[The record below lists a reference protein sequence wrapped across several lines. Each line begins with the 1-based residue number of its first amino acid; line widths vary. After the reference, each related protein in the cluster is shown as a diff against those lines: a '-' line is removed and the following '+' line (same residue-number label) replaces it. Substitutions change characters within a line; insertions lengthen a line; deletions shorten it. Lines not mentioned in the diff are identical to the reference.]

1 MGAMTKL
8 SAVNQML
15 LYSGESIV
23 ADLEGASGVDTS
35 IAEFILDSK
44 TVDYSERGLAN
55 NQRIERVTPD
65 ADGRIKVR
73 TDALSVNMIT
83 FCPAETEPL
92 KGQGSRIST
101 RGGYLFNLTDN
112 TQYFDTT
119 KEYDLGYVLEID
131 WDDMETPIQK
141 AITMQAAREYQ
152 MLSQGDPGSDAY
164 IANLEAQYTAK
175 AKGYDVRTKGY
186 SILANGDNAVKKIL
200 GGRQMYYDPN
210 SHRYYGG
217 RTEG

>member
-65 ADGRIKVR
+65 ADGHIKVR

-83 FCPAETEPL
+83 FCPAETEPSRPRL
-92 KGQGSRIST
+92 RIST
-101 RGGYLFNLTDN
+101 QGGYLFNLTDN

-119 KEYDLGYVLEID
+119 GVRPRLRPGID
-131 WDDMETPIQK
+131 WDDMERRSRRLLLCRPPASTK
-141 AITMQAAREYQ
+141 CSRRAILQ
-152 MLSQGDPGSDAY
+152 
-164 IANLEAQYTAK
+164 
-175 AKGYDVRTKGY
+175 
-186 SILANGDNAVKKIL
+186 
-200 GGRQMYYDPN
+200 
-210 SHRYYGG
+210 
-217 RTEG
+217 